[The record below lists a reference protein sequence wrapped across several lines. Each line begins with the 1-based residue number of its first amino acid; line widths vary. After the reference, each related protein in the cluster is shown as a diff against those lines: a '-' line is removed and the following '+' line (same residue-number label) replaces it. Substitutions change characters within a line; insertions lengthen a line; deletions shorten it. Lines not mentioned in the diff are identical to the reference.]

1 MASGKVKWFN
11 NIKGFGFI
19 ADDTGQEVFVHY
31 SGINTGG
38 FRTLVEGEEVSF
50 EIVLGDR
57 GLKAENVQRLNP
69 PPREDYRHQQSAR
82 PDDPQDFGLRF

>member
-11 NIKGFGFI
+11 NTKGFGFI
-19 ADDTGQEVFVHY
+19 SQSDGSEVFVHFT
-31 SGINTGG
+31 SIGTKG

-50 EIVLGDR
+50 DIVRGDR

-69 PPREDYRHQQSAR
+69 PPPPPPYRPFR
-82 PDDPQDFGLRF
+82 RRTPPPDMGLQI